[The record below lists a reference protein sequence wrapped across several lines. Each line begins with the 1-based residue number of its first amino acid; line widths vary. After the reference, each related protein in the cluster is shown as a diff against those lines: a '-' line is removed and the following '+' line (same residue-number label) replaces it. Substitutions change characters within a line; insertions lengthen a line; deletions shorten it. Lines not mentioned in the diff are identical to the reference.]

1 MIIDF
6 AFGINTITLAICIVI
21 ACSIFLSLRS
31 YQLVY
36 GYINVF
42 IMWALV
48 STYANDLGDYNFE
61 IKRYTY
67 TTLATSYL
75 ALLYALFNLGFY
87 LAYRY
92 SKRFELALG
101 HHRYFRLPTSLSLN
115 YFIAFFVL
123 AVLGVHLLSVGSQAQ
138 TVLQGYLSRADTV
151 ENGNMLAK
159 VLTAYP
165 FLAPVLISTIAN
177 IPGRGFK
184 KIGVLGLLLYLTSLV
199 FMGHKFSGLFE
210 ALFYYLATYYF
221 SSSHR
226 SPHFNASRLMKL
238 AVNWRTLSIISVLSY
253 LIYLSYTKVALGSFN
268 ILLELLYERIF
279 LFQGQLFWTSF
290 VDYVSNGGPDTS
302 QLLVEVKKI
311 IGDEDVSNAEVGM
324 QYVMIKALG
333 SPAHI
338 IIDKGFL
345 YTMAFPGILLYMLDY
360 VYICLIMLILGAT
373 FMMLT
378 LLWKLGVMHRS
389 LTLQLLTLS
398 IFGPLISLLFT
409 GNLVVF
415 FTLLLGLKIFL
426 LMSILIAGV
435 RR

>member
-1 MIIDF
+1 MIFDF
-6 AFGINTITLAICIVI
+6 SFGINTTALAICIGF
-21 ACSIFLSLRS
+21 AYSIFLRLRS
-31 YQLVY
+31 FQLVY

-61 IKRYTY
+61 LQRYTY

-92 SKRFELALG
+92 SRDFESALARN
-101 HHRYFRLPTSLSLN
+101 RYFRLPTTLSVN

-123 AVLGVHLLSVGSQAQ
+123 GALGVHLLSVGSQAQ
-138 TVLQGYLSRADTV
+138 TVLQGFSSRAVTA
-151 ENGNMLAK
+151 ESGNTLTK

-184 KIGVLGLLLYLTSLV
+184 KMGVLGLLLYLISLV

-221 SSSHR
+221 SSIQS
-226 SPHFNASRLMKL
+226 SPHFNSSRLMKL
-238 AVNWRTLSIISVLSY
+238 VVNWRALSIISVLSY
-253 LIYLSYTKVALGSFN
+253 LIYLSYIKVALGSFS
-268 ILLELLYERIF
+268 ILLELLYDRIF
-279 LFQGQLFWTSF
+279 LFQGQLFWSSF
-290 VDYVSNGGPDTS
+290 VDYVSNGGPSTS
-302 QLLVEVKKI
+302 QLLVEVNKI

-333 SPAHI
+333 SSAHI

-360 VYICLIMLILGAT
+360 AYICLIMLILGAT

-378 LLWKLGVMHRS
+378 LFWKLGVMHRS

-426 LMSILIAGV
+426 LMSLLIAGV